1 MIITAQNFD
10 LGVKNYKKNRLI
22 VDHTHLKNEI
32 LFNIEKTQK
41 RIVNIGVIS
50 YVNSPLQPRK
60 YIEVL
65 RDLEVDGLTK
75 SFNFFIN
82 NKGNVFT
89 NVEMSDPTYFNKV
102 EDNVLNVVVCLN
114 GTIKKYESSST
125 ATKIY
130 KPTQLKSLTR
140 LLSVFYDNFVET
152 NYKQIEVTNELEKIS
167 SSGFNLEL
175 YAKERGLH
183 G

>member
-1 MIITAQNFD
+1 MKITAQNFD

-32 LFNIEKTQK
+32 LYNIERTQK
-41 RIVNIGVIS
+41 RIVSISVIS
-50 YVNSPLQPRK
+50 YVNNPLQPRK
-60 YIEVL
+60 YMEVL
-65 RDLEVDGLTK
+65 KDLDVDGLTN

-89 NVEMSDPTYFNKV
+89 NVEISDPTYFNEV

-114 GTIKKYESSST
+114 GTLKKDDNSST

-140 LLSVFYDNFVET
+140 LLGVFYDTFVET
-152 NYKQIEVTNELEKIS
+152 KYREIEVTKEIEKLS
-167 SSGFNLEL
+167 SSGFKLET
-175 YAKERGLH
+175 YTKERGLH